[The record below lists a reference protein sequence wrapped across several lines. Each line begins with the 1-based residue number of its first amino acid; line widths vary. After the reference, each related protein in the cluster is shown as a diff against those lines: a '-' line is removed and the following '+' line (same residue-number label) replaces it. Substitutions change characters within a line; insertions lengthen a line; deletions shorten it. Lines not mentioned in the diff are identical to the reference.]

1 MREQERSAAEKR
13 ARDAG
18 DHVPGRR
25 GVMFAETLKT
35 LMRLSS
41 SYRRC
46 HWKSASEILFPILYQ
61 HLTFASHRTWKSYT
75 KKAIFFCFEAWR
87 RRYGDSVLRAQAS
100 ASTAAE
106 TEPLLFRREGLD
118 DVVLQGWRKVA
129 REDELLREIQYVY
142 IGPQGQQCADLYTAY
157 EEYQGAHLSKR
168 RPEHKLTIM
177 QELLTLHA
185 VQEKVLPTDMSS
197 D

>member
-1 MREQERSAAEKR
+1 MEAERHMREEERSAAEKR

-35 LMRLSS
+35 LMRVSS

-61 HLTFASHRTWKSYT
+61 HLTFASHRTWKLYT

-100 ASTAAE
+100 AY
-106 TEPLLFRREGLD
+106 FCF
-118 DVVLQGWRKVA
+118 VVKAWMTWSYKGGAKWRAKMSCCERSSMFILGHKDSNA
-129 REDELLREIQYVY
+129 QICILRMKSIK
-142 IGPQGQQCADLYTAY
+142 A
-157 EEYQGAHLSKR
+157 
-168 RPEHKLTIM
+168 
-177 QELLTLHA
+177 
-185 VQEKVLPTDMSS
+185 PT
-197 D
+197 